1 MLRGLPES
9 AWPRMQLTPRY
20 AVMIDGRLR
29 LELGV
34 FRKKDAAR
42 AAAQAAAQ
50 TARKPQTATVRHVW
64 IAT

>member
-1 MLRGLPES
+1 MMRGLPES
-9 AWPRMQLTPRY
+9 AWPKMQLTPRY
-20 AVMIDGRLR
+20 AVMVDGRLR

-42 AAAQAAAQ
+42 AAAEAAAKM
-50 TARKPQTATVRHVW
+50 ARKPQTATVRHVW